1 VASSHLNALGRHL
14 ALAGFM
20 GSGKSRLG
28 AAVAG
33 RLERSFVD
41 LDREIEARTGAT
53 IAELFTE
60 RGESGF
66 REVEERTA
74 LDVLGR
80 AEAAVLALGGGAVLS
95 ERTRKT
101 LATRAFTVLIDVE
114 PETAWQRVSG
124 SDRPLAQ
131 EEDAFHALHRDR
143 QPVYDAVAD
152 ARARD
157 VDGILLAAAGVHVEV
172 GSHDELGALVPGE
185 GELELDVDEQV
196 AGIHGVRAQ
205 VALGAR
211 DVAIHEVPAG
221 EAAKAAVVL
230 ERLWSALRIGRDGG
244 IVALGGGSTT
254 DIAGF
259 AAATYMRGVP
269 WTAVPTTL
277 VGQVDAGIGGKT
289 AIDLPGAKNVV
300 GAFHWPARVV
310 CDPALLTTLPEAE
323 RRNGLAEVVKTGLL
337 AGERFW
343 ERPEP
348 EQVRACAAFKSGIC
362 LADPHDRAARA
373 QLNLGHTF
381 GHALE
386 AAAGYALPHGR
397 AVALGLLAALRL
409 SGLPDEARTVEE
421 LLAPEPVAVDPDT
434 AWAALARDKKA
445 EGGAPR
451 LVLLDAPGK
460 PRWGVAV
467 PEADVRRALG
477 ELIDGRQ

>member
-1 VASSHLNALGRHL
+1 VE
-14 ALAGFM
+14 
-20 GSGKSRLG
+20 LG
-28 AAVAG
+28 A
-33 RLERSFVD
+33 
-41 LDREIEARTGAT
+41 I
-53 IAELFTE
+53 
-60 RGESGF
+60 
-66 REVEERTA
+66 
-74 LDVLGR
+74 
-80 AEAAVLALGGGAVLS
+80 
-95 ERTRKT
+95 
-101 LATRAFTVLIDVE
+101 
-114 PETAWQRVSG
+114 
-124 SDRPLAQ
+124 
-131 EEDAFHALHRDR
+131 
-143 QPVYDAVAD
+143 
-152 ARARD
+152 
-157 VDGILLAAAGVHVEV
+157 
-172 GSHDELGALVPGE
+172 DELEALVPGE
-185 GELELDVDEQV
+185 GALELVVDEHV

-211 DVAIHEVPAG
+211 DVAIHEVPAA
-221 EAAKAAVVL
+221 EAAKAAAVL
-230 ERLWSALRIGRDGG
+230 ERLWSGLRIGRDGG

-254 DIAGF
+254 DVAGF

-323 RRNGLAEVVKTGLL
+323 RRNGLAEVVKPGLL

-409 SGLPDEARTVEE
+409 SGLPDEAQVVEE
-421 LLAPEPVAVDPDT
+421 LLAPEPVAVDPDA
-434 AWAALARDKKA
+434 AWAALSRDKKA

>member
-1 VASSHLNALGRHL
+1 VASAHLNALGRHL

-28 AAVAG
+28 AEVATRLG
-33 RLERSFVD
+33 RPFVD
-41 LDREIEARTGAT
+41 LDREIEARVRST
-53 IAELFTE
+53 IAELFAE
-60 RGESGF
+60 RGERGF
-66 REVEERTA
+66 REVEERVA
-74 LDVLGR
+74 LETLDHGK
-80 AEAAVLALGGGAVLS
+80 AAVVALGGGAVLS
-95 ERTRKT
+95 ERTRDV
-101 LATRAFTVLIDVE
+101 LAARAFTVLIDVE
-114 PETAWQRVSG
+114 PELAWQRVSG
-124 SDRPLAQ
+124 GDRPLAQ
-131 EEDAFHALHRDR
+131 QEDAFHALHRER

-157 VDGILLAAAGVHVEV
+157 VDGILLASAGVHVEL
-172 GSHDELGALVPGE
+172 GAIDELEALVPGD
-185 GELELDVDEQV
+185 GALELVVDEHV

-211 DVAIHEVPAG
+211 DVAAHEVPAG
-221 EAAKAAVVL
+221 EAAKAVAVL
-230 ERLWSALRIGRDGG
+230 ERLWSRLRIGRDGG
-244 IVALGGGSTT
+244 IVSLGGGSTT
-254 DIAGF
+254 DVAGF
-259 AAATYMRGVP
+259 AAATYMRGVQ

-310 CDPALLTTLPEAE
+310 CDPVLLTTLPEAE

-337 AGERFW
+337 AGDPVW

-362 LADPHDRAARA
+362 LADPHDRGARA
-373 QLNLGHTF
+373 QLKLGHTF
-381 GHALE
+381 AHALE

-397 AVALGLLAALRL
+397 AVALGLLAALRV
-409 SGLPDEARTVEE
+409 SGLPNEARVVEE
-421 LLAPEPVAVDPDT
+421 LLAPEPVAVDPDAAWT
-434 AWAALARDKKA
+434 ALTRDKKA

-451 LVLLDAPGK
+451 LVLLDAPGQ